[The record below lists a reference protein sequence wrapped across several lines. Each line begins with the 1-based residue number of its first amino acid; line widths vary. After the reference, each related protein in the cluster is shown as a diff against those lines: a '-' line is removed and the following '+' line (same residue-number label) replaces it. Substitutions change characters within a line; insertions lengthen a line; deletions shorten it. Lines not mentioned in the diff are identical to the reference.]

1 MLNEVSIEII
11 RKCPNNCLHC
21 SSFSNSERKEIM
33 PIEKFKDVVKDAALL
48 GANTICL
55 SGGEPFLHNDIVEIV
70 KFIHNNNLNCYIYTS
85 GIIFDENGY
94 YNSIP
99 DGLLKEISRYVT
111 KLIFNIEA
119 GSEKTY
125 DRIMGTKNCYK
136 KMQQSVMTANKYNI
150 ITEAHFVPTKLN
162 INEIDQVIELCNNLK
177 ISKLSFLRL
186 VVHGRAHINKKE
198 LLLSETENKSL
209 KEKLYKI
216 QNGFNNLSIRIGVPL
231 SDSQSC
237 HKCEAARGKLNI
249 KYDGKVYPCE
259 VFKNVDFKHSLNDL
273 KAVSVY
279 NDSLKNIYEN
289 SEYLNL
295 VREVYDNFFKQNNCE
310 SCLGQYLMEI
320 EQKEC

>member
-21 SSFSNSERKEIM
+21 SSFSNSERKETM

-99 DGLLKEISRYVT
+99 DVT

-249 KYDGKVYPCE
+249 KYDGKVYSCE